1 MPHSLPLSP
10 PKRKTFVRTINL
22 WLSNHWCPPNLQSNW
37 VSSVSSPRKWV
48 QLDAR
53 AIWQLAEAAGCIG
66 VTSFMRCTCTSPRNA
81 KGEGLGFLGFLAP
94 GTWHV
99 ICLVFATVW
108 FFFTC
113 HGVHGICYIWEH
125 LGMLTFHSAWY
136 LLYSLV
142 LQPLILHGICYV
154 LVVQTFMSVSLG
166 IFRVSFR
173 VSLGC
178 QFRVSFSFFR
188 VSLRFLSNVIRIS
201 FRVSLGC
208 HLGYL

>member
-1 MPHSLPLSP
+1 VPHSLPLSP

-22 WLSNHWCPPNLQSNW
+22 WLSNHWCPPILPSNW

-53 AIWQLAEAAGCIG
+53 AIWQLAEAAGRIG

-108 FFFTC
+108 FFFTTFLDKPSHLFPTASSWGSNKSWLFC
-113 HGVHGICYIWEH
+113 IWQTNEY
-125 LGMLTFHSAWY
+125 GWPTR
-136 LLYSLV
+136 LV
-142 LQPLILHGICYV
+142 LVGKSNQMDFPMKSIGIL
-154 LVVQTFMSVSLG
+154 
-166 IFRVSFR
+166 
-173 VSLGC
+173 
-178 QFRVSFSFFR
+178 
-188 VSLRFLSNVIRIS
+188 
-201 FRVSLGC
+201 
-208 HLGYL
+208 

>member
-1 MPHSLPLSP
+1 MLHSLPLSP

-108 FFFTC
+108 FFSPVMVCMVFATF
-113 HGVHGICYIWEH
+113 GNIWACWP
-125 LGMLTFHSAWY
+125 F
-136 LLYSLV
+136 
-142 LQPLILHGICYV
+142 ILHGICYI
-154 LVVQTFMSVSLG
+154 LWYFNLSSCMVSAT
-166 IFRVSFR
+166 
-173 VSLGC
+173 C
-178 QFRVSFSFFR
+178 W
-188 VSLRFLSNVIRIS
+188 
-201 FRVSLGC
+201 
-208 HLGYL
+208 